1 MSLATLK
8 LILFIWLVLLITQM
22 VGIDCFVFEREF
34 IKQGQWW
41 RLLSAHLV
49 HSNYI
54 HLLLNMLA
62 LALVLI
68 LFENLLRVRDWL
80 YLIVISALLQSI
92 GFYVLLPQVTAYVG
106 LSGVIHT
113 LYVVGALR
121 LLQQPKERIFA
132 VVLLC
137 LVTLKLLTER
147 LGQGISVTEQ
157 MIGGHVL
164 IEAHLFGAV
173 IGLVYEVIAFN
184 ILKNINLNAKH

>member
-1 MSLATLK
+1 M
-8 LILFIWLVLLITQM
+8 
-22 VGIDCFVFEREF
+22 
-34 IKQGQWW
+34 
-41 RLLSAHLV
+41 V

-68 LFENLLRVRDWL
+68 LFDNLLRVRDWL
-80 YLIVISALLQSI
+80 YLIALSAVLQSV

-121 LLQQPKERIFA
+121 LLQQPNGRVFS

-147 LGQGISVTEQ
+147 LEQGISVTEQ

-164 IEAHLFGAV
+164 IEAHLFGAI
-173 IGLVYEVIAFN
+173 IGLMYEFVAFS
-184 ILKNINLNAKH
+184 IFKIKSISVC

>member
-1 MSLATLK
+1 MSLAALK
-8 LILFIWLVLLITQM
+8 LILFIWIILFITQI
-22 VGIDCFVFEREF
+22 VGIDYFLFEREL
-34 IKQGQWW
+34 IKQGEWW
-41 RLLSAHLV
+41 RLLSAHMV

-68 LFENLLRVRDWL
+68 LFDNLLRVSGWL
-80 YLIVISALLQSI
+80 YLIALSAVLQSV
-92 GFYVLLPQVTAYVG
+92 GFYVLLPHVTAYVG

-121 LLQQPKERIFA
+121 LLQQPNGRVFS

-147 LGQGISVTEQ
+147 LEQGISVTEQ

-173 IGLVYEVIAFN
+173 IGLLYEFVAFSIFKIKSMN
-184 ILKNINLNAKH
+184 ET

>member
-1 MSLATLK
+1 MSLATRK

-22 VGIDCFVFEREF
+22 VGIDCFVFEREL
-34 IKQGQWW
+34 IKKGQLW

-80 YLIVISALLQSI
+80 YLIVISAVLQSI

-121 LLQQPKERIFA
+121 LLQQPNERIFA

-173 IGLVYEVIAFN
+173 IGLGYEVIAFN

>member
-8 LILFIWLVLLITQM
+8 LILFIWLVLLITQI
-22 VGIDCFVFEREF
+22 VGIDCFVFEREL

-80 YLIVISALLQSI
+80 YLIVMSALLQSI

-147 LGQGISVTEQ
+147 LGQGVSVTEQ

>member
-1 MSLATLK
+1 MSLAALK
-8 LILFIWLVLLITQM
+8 LILFIWVVLLITQILG
-22 VGIDCFVFEREF
+22 VDYFLFEREL

-41 RLLSAHLV
+41 RLLSAHIV

-68 LFENLLRVRDWL
+68 LFDSLLRGREWL
-80 YLIVISALLQSI
+80 YLIALSSVLQSI
-92 GFYVLLPQVTAYVG
+92 GFYVLLPNVTAYVG
-106 LSGVIHT
+106 LSGVLHT

-121 LLQQPKERIFA
+121 LLQQPNERIFA
-132 VVLLC
+132 TILLC

-164 IEAHLFGAV
+164 TEAHLFGAI
-173 IGLVYEVIAFN
+173 IGLMYEFVAFS
-184 ILKNINLNAKH
+184 IFKIINFNAKQ

>member
-8 LILFIWLVLLITQM
+8 LILFIWLVLLITQI
-22 VGIDCFVFEREF
+22 VGIDCFVFEREL

-80 YLIVISALLQSI
+80 YLIVMSALLQSI

-184 ILKNINLNAKH
+184 IFKNINLNAKH

>member
-1 MSLATLK
+1 MSLAALK
-8 LILFIWLVLLITQM
+8 LILFIWIILLITQI
-22 VGIDCFVFEREF
+22 VGIDYFLFEREL
-34 IKQGQWW
+34 IKQGEWW
-41 RLLSAHLV
+41 RLLSAHMV

-68 LFENLLRVRDWL
+68 LFDNLLRVRDWL
-80 YLIVISALLQSI
+80 YLIALSAVLQSV

-121 LLQQPKERIFA
+121 LLQQPNGRVFS

-147 LGQGISVTEQ
+147 LEQGISVTEQ

-173 IGLVYEVIAFN
+173 IGLLYEFVAFS
-184 ILKNINLNAKH
+184 IFKIKSIRVC

>member
-8 LILFIWLVLLITQM
+8 LILFIWLVLLITQI

-80 YLIVISALLQSI
+80 YLIVMSALLQSI

-184 ILKNINLNAKH
+184 IFKNINLNAKH

>member
-1 MSLATLK
+1 MSLAALK
-8 LILFIWLVLLITQM
+8 LILFIWIILLITQI
-22 VGIDCFVFEREF
+22 VGIDYFLFEREL

-41 RLLSAHLV
+41 RLLSAHMV

-68 LFENLLRVRDWL
+68 LFDNLLRVRDWL
-80 YLIVISALLQSI
+80 YLIALSAVLQSV
-92 GFYVLLPQVTAYVG
+92 GFYVVLPQVTAYVG

-121 LLQQPKERIFA
+121 LLQQPNGRVFS

-147 LGQGISVTEQ
+147 LEQGISVTEQ

-173 IGLVYEVIAFN
+173 IGLLYEFVAFS
-184 ILKNINLNAKH
+184 IFKIKSIRVC

>member
-8 LILFIWLVLLITQM
+8 LILFIWLVLLITQI
-22 VGIDCFVFEREF
+22 VGIDCFVFEREL

>member
-1 MSLATLK
+1 M
-8 LILFIWLVLLITQM
+8 
-22 VGIDCFVFEREF
+22 
-34 IKQGQWW
+34 
-41 RLLSAHLV
+41 
-49 HSNYI
+49 
-54 HLLLNMLA
+54 
-62 LALVLI
+62 
-68 LFENLLRVRDWL
+68 
-80 YLIVISALLQSI
+80 SALLQSI

-184 ILKNINLNAKH
+184 IFKNINLNAKH

>member
-1 MSLATLK
+1 MSLAALK
-8 LILFIWLVLLITQM
+8 LILFIWIILFITQI
-22 VGIDCFVFEREF
+22 VGIDYFLFEREL
-34 IKQGQWW
+34 IKQGEWW
-41 RLLSAHLV
+41 RLLSAHMV

-68 LFENLLRVRDWL
+68 LFDNLLRVRDWL
-80 YLIVISALLQSI
+80 YLIALSAVLQSV

-106 LSGVIHT
+106 LSGVIHS

-121 LLQQPKERIFA
+121 LLQQPNGRVFS

-147 LGQGISVTEQ
+147 LEQGISVTEQ

-173 IGLVYEVIAFN
+173 IGLLYEFVAFS
-184 ILKNINLNAKH
+184 IFKIKSIRVC

>member
-1 MSLATLK
+1 MSLAALK
-8 LILFIWLVLLITQM
+8 LILFIWIILFITQI
-22 VGIDCFVFEREF
+22 VGIDYFLFEREL
-34 IKQGQWW
+34 IKQGEWW
-41 RLLSAHLV
+41 RLLSAHMV

-68 LFENLLRVRDWL
+68 LFDNLLRVRDWL
-80 YLIVISALLQSI
+80 YLIALSAVLQSV
-92 GFYVLLPQVTAYVG
+92 GFYALLPQVTAYVG

-121 LLQQPKERIFA
+121 LLQQPNGRVFS

-147 LGQGISVTEQ
+147 LEQGISVTEQ

-173 IGLVYEVIAFN
+173 IGLLYEFVAFS
-184 ILKNINLNAKH
+184 ILKIKSIRVC

>member
-1 MSLATLK
+1 MSLAELK
-8 LILFIWLVLLITQM
+8 LILFIWIILFITQI
-22 VGIDCFVFEREF
+22 VGIDYFLFEREL

-41 RLLSAHLV
+41 RLLSAHMV

-68 LFENLLRVRDWL
+68 LFDNLLRVRDWL
-80 YLIVISALLQSI
+80 YVIALSAVLQSV
-92 GFYVLLPQVTAYVG
+92 GFYVLLPHVTAYVG

-121 LLQQPKERIFA
+121 LLQQPNGRVFS

-147 LGQGISVTEQ
+147 LEQGISVTEQ

-173 IGLVYEVIAFN
+173 IGLLYEFVAFS
-184 ILKNINLNAKH
+184 IFKIKSIRVC

>member
-1 MSLATLK
+1 MSLAALK
-8 LILFIWLVLLITQM
+8 LILFIWIILFITQI
-22 VGIDCFVFEREF
+22 VGIDYFLFEREL
-34 IKQGQWW
+34 IKQGEWW
-41 RLLSAHLV
+41 RLLSAHMV

-68 LFENLLRVRDWL
+68 LFDNLLRVSGWL
-80 YLIVISALLQSI
+80 YLIALSAVLQSV
-92 GFYVLLPQVTAYVG
+92 GFYVLLPHVTAYVG
-106 LSGVIHT
+106 LSGVIHS

-121 LLQQPKERIFA
+121 LLQQPNGRVFS

-147 LGQGISVTEQ
+147 LEQGISVTEQ

-173 IGLVYEVIAFN
+173 IGLLYEFVAFS
-184 ILKNINLNAKH
+184 IFKIKSIRVC

>member
-8 LILFIWLVLLITQM
+8 LILLIWLVLLITQI
-22 VGIDCFVFEREF
+22 VGIDCFVFEREL

-121 LLQQPKERIFA
+121 LLQQPNERIFA